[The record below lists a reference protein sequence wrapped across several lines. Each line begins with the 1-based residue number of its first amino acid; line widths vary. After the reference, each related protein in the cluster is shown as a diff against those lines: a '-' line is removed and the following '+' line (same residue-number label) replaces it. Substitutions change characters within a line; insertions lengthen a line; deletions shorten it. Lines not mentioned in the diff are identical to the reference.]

1 MWMQFLYFWIYFVLQ
16 LHSLLNIVQIE
27 MHNFFFMNFLYE
39 IESQISRRFFR
50 TVKSL
55 FFGPFSYFFVVF
67 FGVIFQ
73 VVISAIN
80 SSISWYT
87 KSSMMFSFRFFDILT
102 FHYAPILCFLS
113 FFFIFYKF
121 ICAQKEQRIFFCF
134 VNWRT
139 SLPFTFHLC
148 FKRSSE
154 MSNVLTDVF

>member
-16 LHSLLNIVQIE
+16 PSQFTVYCADRDAQ
-27 MHNFFFMNFLYE
+27 FFFMNFLYE

-87 KSSMMFSFRFFDILT
+87 KFSMMFSFRFFDILT

-121 ICAQKEQRIFFCF
+121 ICAQKEQRIFFLFCK
-134 VNWRT
+134 
-139 SLPFTFHLC
+139 L
-148 FKRSSE
+148 E
-154 MSNVLTDVF
+154 NVSTLHFPSVL